1 MASAKLKP
9 RLTPIELAELWG
21 VGKKKIYVMIDVG
34 EIEAVDI
41 SLPGSLHKRW
51 VIPVEAVEAY
61 EKRRSNL
68 TEDARAQRRRRVR
81 TLADPYADVLS

>member
-1 MASAKLKP
+1 MQQ
-9 RLTPIELAELWG
+9 RLTPLQLAEKYG
-21 VGKKKIYVMIDVG
+21 VGKKKIYQLIDAG

-61 EKRRSNL
+61 EQRNSNL
-68 TEDARAQRRRRVR
+68 TEEARAQRRRRISR
-81 TLADPYADVLS
+81 SADPYADVLS